1 MKYIEFGLGN
11 TWVIRTE
18 TELENGTEFE
28 EKGIKRPIKF
38 QSLYI
43 RIWIGR
49 TVYILDLKE
58 GFKRVRKNRS
68 DIKILLGIAS
78 STN

>member
-18 TELENGTEFE
+18 TELENGKEFE
-28 EKGIKRPIKF
+28 EKGIKGPIKF

-68 DIKILLGIAS
+68 DIKILIGIAS

>member
-28 EKGIKRPIKF
+28 EKGIKGPIKF

-49 TVYILDLKE
+49 TVYIVDLKE

-68 DIKILLGIAS
+68 DIKIILGIAS
-78 STN
+78 FTN

>member
-28 EKGIKRPIKF
+28 EKGIKGPIKF

-49 TVYILDLKE
+49 TVYIVDLKE

-68 DIKILLGIAS
+68 DIKIILGIAS
-78 STN
+78 LTN